1 MTDIAIEI
9 EEILVT
15 TGPSEVQV
23 QVDIGEKGDIGTQIY
38 TSLGDPN
45 DSLNSVTPA
54 LLDLAINVLAE
65 DPGYSYIYQWSTNQA
80 GTPQWMPIIKLN
92 PSIKSKRF
100 SKIFE
105 DGSVVINLYIDE
117 VTDSDSIAT
126 LTRDNFAIQ
135 FSIENSNPIASSISL
150 GEIFQESV
158 EERLVLPLTITASEL
173 SGSTWSSLDGLKN
186 VHILASVV

>member
-15 TGPSEVQV
+15 TGPSDIEV
-23 QVDIGEKGDIGTQIY
+23 QVDIGQKGDTGTRIY

-45 DSLNSVTPA
+45 DSLTSTVPS
-54 LLDLAINVLAE
+54 LYDLAINVLAE
-65 DPGYSYIYQWSTNQA
+65 DPGYSYIYQWSANQV
-80 GTPQWMPIIKLN
+80 GTLQWMPIIKLN

-173 SGSTWSSLDGLKN
+173 SGGTWSSLDGLKN

>member
-1 MTDIAIEI
+1 MTEAIIDI

-15 TGPSEVQV
+15 TGPAEVQV
-23 QVDIGEKGDIGTQIY
+23 QVDIGQKGDKGTVIY

-45 DSLNSVTPA
+45 DSLSIEPL
-54 LLDLAINVLAE
+54 LLDLAINVLPT
-65 DPGYSYIYQWSTNQA
+65 DPGYSYMYQWSSNQV
-80 GTPQWMPIIKLN
+80 GELQWMPILKLN

-100 SKIFE
+100 SKIF
-105 DGSVVINLYIDE
+105 DAGSSTINLYIDE

-135 FSIENSNPIASSISL
+135 FSIENSNPLATSVVL
-150 GEIFQESV
+150 GEIFQEPI
-158 EERLVLPLTITASEL
+158 EERLVLPLTINASEL
-173 SGSTWSSLDGLKN
+173 SGSTWSALDGLKN